1 MNDSVLPDEVFKR
14 LEPLLGTK
22 KIHTKIAVYVN
33 GDRKINNSI
42 PDNLL
47 LGEVRFDYAFKFGRA
62 IFVDG
67 KYIFKGY
74 LSEEKC
80 LEIESDLQKEE
91 MRLREVRKIIV
102 V

>member
-1 MNDSVLPDEVFKR
+1 MLNDIVLPDEVFER
-14 LEPLLGTK
+14 LEPLIGAK
-22 KIHTKIAVYVN
+22 EIHQKINVYAN
-33 GDRKINNSI
+33 GDRKINNSM

-67 KYIFKGY
+67 KYIFRGY

-80 LEIESDLQKEE
+80 LEIEKELQMEE
-91 MRLREVRKIIV
+91 MKLREAIK
-102 V
+102 